1 MTGPNTRHSTL
12 DSGKSVTRQAGMEE
26 VKIWAI
32 QDESNASE
40 LARTGVDSE
49 LLLEDILVRNPHML
63 IRGLRLVGRQTPTEG
78 GPLDLLGVGEDGR
91 LVVFELKRG
100 TLTRDA
106 VAQVIDYASDLD
118 AMGLQGVT
126 QHIEDRSGKP
136 GIEKIENFQEWYD
149 AGDFGDLEGLLP
161 PRMVLVGLGAD
172 ARTER
177 MVNFLAKNSNLD
189 IALLTFH
196 GFSYE
201 GKTLLTKQ
209 VKVERRG
216 TSGKIVPSDE
226 ELHRDLL
233 ERAERHGISQLYGD
247 VSRMLED
254 NWSFAIRLPKK
265 AGLAFRMRSSTSKG
279 RYTYA
284 RVSPENGRVRL
295 VLFRRAIKLWGD
307 QFDKAVESISYVTWP
322 KGLDPFDDET
332 PEVQFFLTPEN
343 WDDHKELLTD
353 MAKMVNEALEEYNSD
368 DTEP

>member
-1 MTGPNTRHSTL
+1 
-12 DSGKSVTRQAGMEE
+12 MEE

-63 IRGLRLVGRQTPTEG
+63 IKGLRLVGRQTPTEG

-106 VAQVIDYASDLD
+106 VAQIIDYASDLD

-149 AGDFGDLEGLLP
+149 EGDLGDLEGLLP

-172 ARTER
+172 SRTER
-177 MVNFLAKNSNLD
+177 MVDFLAKNGNLD

-201 GKTLLTKQ
+201 GKTLLAKQ
-209 VKVERRG
+209 VKVEGRG
-216 TSGKIVPSDE
+216 RPENGASDE
-226 ELHRDLL
+226 ELHNALTQ
-233 ERAERHGISQLYGD
+233 RAERNGVSQLYSD
-247 VSRMLED
+247 VNRILED
-254 NWSFAIRLPKK
+254 NWPLATQVPKK
-265 AGLAFRMRSSTSKG
+265 AGLAFRMRPSPG
-279 RYTYA
+279 RALRTCA

-295 VLFRRAIKLWGD
+295 VLFRRAIKLWGH
-307 QFDKAVESISYVTWP
+307 QFDKALESISFVTWP
-322 KGLDPFDDET
+322 KGLDPLDDET
-332 PEVQFFLTPEN
+332 PEVQFFLTLDN
-343 WDDHKELLTD
+343 WEDNRALLTD
-353 MAKMVNEALEEYNSD
+353 MAQTVNEALEEYNSD
-368 DTEP
+368 DAEP